1 MDNRATR
8 SRPKPGSRT
17 VHSQILK
24 PWDMM
29 NPKPSPAASRPPF
42 AKARQVALVLLF
54 IIFASLAWRLWDQN
68 LLNSEGVLLAVRE
81 HPLLAPVAFIGI
93 YALAML
99 FMLPTM
105 PLNIGAGFLWGTA
118 VGGAFS
124 LLGSSLGATLAFSF
138 ARSAFGQPFA
148 RGFNLSL
155 LSRLGANMEKTPW
168 KVIAFVRLN
177 PAVPSGVVN
186 FLLGLT
192 SMPLRTYVWG
202 TILFSAPLCLVF
214 SHLGQ
219 LTGGFMLSGDT
230 GRLVRIVA
238 ICLGVALFLYAG
250 RHMLSRRQG
259 AVQQSA
265 NTNTKDTEQPR

>member
-105 PLNIGAGFLWGTA
+105 PLT
-118 VGGAFS
+118 S
-124 LLGSSLGATLAFSF
+124 EPGSSGAQPLAGPFPCLAAVLARHSLF
-138 ARSAFGQPFA
+138 RSRVARSASPSPAGSTFPCFHGWALTWRRPPG
-148 RGFNLSL
+148 RSSPLS
-155 LSRLGANMEKTPW
+155 A
-168 KVIAFVRLN
+168 
-177 PAVPSGVVN
+177 
-186 FLLGLT
+186 
-192 SMPLRTYVWG
+192 
-202 TILFSAPLCLVF
+202 
-214 SHLGQ
+214 
-219 LTGGFMLSGDT
+219 
-230 GRLVRIVA
+230 
-238 ICLGVALFLYAG
+238 
-250 RHMLSRRQG
+250 
-259 AVQQSA
+259 
-265 NTNTKDTEQPR
+265 